1 MKTFRMFIVTIA
13 LACTALTMNAQ
24 PMSYY
29 AMRDNARYLTDR
41 MAYTLG
47 LSADLLDDLY
57 CINYDYICGV
67 NDYLDDVALGYRY
80 DDYMAV
86 MAARDAALRRLLTLR
101 QWRRL
106 VDLDYFYRPIAFS
119 GHRWSFS
126 IYRYEPYR
134 ASFYFRPPTYYA
146 DYRGGRFFRGMA
158 PAPRPNGRPLPPPPS
173 ARPGRGYHFES
184 ASPRPDG
191 PRYNYRGNL
200 TPARP
205 EAGRDN
211 NRGNFTPSRPESG
224 RDNNNRGNFAPSRP
238 ESGRDNNNRGN
249 FTPSRPENNR
259 GYDRGNEI
267 RRSSSRS
274 SGMRTVQVSS
284 PVGRTGAGVATRTT
298 SASVGGGTATGTV
311 RGAGRR

>member
-1 MKTFRMFIVTIA
+1 MKTLRIIIATMA
-13 LACTALTMNAQ
+13 LAISALTMNAQ

-101 QWRRL
+101 QWQRL
-106 VDLDYFYRPIAFS
+106 VNLDYYYRPISFA
-119 GHRWSFS
+119 GRRWSFS
-126 IYRYEPYR
+126 IYLHEPYR
-134 ASFYFRPPTYYA
+134 ASFYFRPPVHYA
-146 DYRGGRFFRGMA
+146 DYRGGRFFRGM
-158 PAPRPNGRPLPPPPS
+158 PPRPDGRPVPPPADP
-173 ARPGRGYHFES
+173 RPGAGYHFE
-184 ASPRPDG
+184 PTG
-191 PRYNYRGNL
+191 PNRNGQRYYNRGNATPSRPEGNRDYNRGNA

-205 EAGRDN
+205 EGNRDY
-211 NRGNFTPSRPESG
+211 NRGN
-224 RDNNNRGNFAPSRP
+224 A
-238 ESGRDNNNRGN
+238 
-249 FTPSRPENNR
+249 TPSRPENSR

-267 RRSSSRS
+267 KRSSSRES
-274 SGMRTVQVSS
+274 TPRTVRVST
-284 PVGRTGAGVATRTT
+284 PAGRTGNNAGVTRAT
-298 SASVGGGTATGTV
+298 TGNGSV